1 MGGRLRDG
9 RAVVPDVAGEP
20 AESRLRT
27 RPARGTTKRKH
38 ELSKMRRGHR
48 AATGQSGLGSV
59 GPAHIGG
66 TERGHEPRPAE
77 GDSEAEERQQMRK
90 WVGKT
95 PSPKPQLW
103 YTKGEA
109 LKAGAIRPVKV
120 RFPFC
125 WGWCDLYDGIKLTDG
140 RTCPTHSAMLVVN
153 GVASDVVG
161 MRDMQAVTWPEDLA
175 SAWRASFEQEL

>member
-9 RAVVPDVAGEP
+9 RAVVPDVASIP

-77 GDSEAEERQQMRK
+77 GDQAHEAQVAPPTAPARGTTKRKQNEAIHSPIPETRRKREVRLRLESVTHPHSPVRGGGSETRRDTKHRTETSIGSRCGDKRTQDPVER
-90 WVGKT
+90 
-95 PSPKPQLW
+95 
-103 YTKGEA
+103 A
-109 LKAGAIRPVKV
+109 NN
-120 RFPFC
+120 
-125 WGWCDLYDGIKLTDG
+125 
-140 RTCPTHSAMLVVN
+140 TC
-153 GVASDVVG
+153 
-161 MRDMQAVTWPEDLA
+161 RYC
-175 SAWRASFEQEL
+175 